1 MPADAGRA
9 VDFAAP
15 ASRPVPTAAA
25 QSRNYLEASEQTGA
39 MMDLDGQ
46 NTQDAGPPASP
57 PIELAK
63 RKTKTIRKKLQVA
76 GAELHLSNV
85 ALERH
90 LPGPVKH
97 GDVAHALAQ
106 RGTIEEKVVQAADEL
121 AVVNSLLQDEVAERE
136 RLERELRQA
145 RQQRP

>member
-1 MPADAGRA
+1 
-9 VDFAAP
+9 
-15 ASRPVPTAAA
+15 
-25 QSRNYLEASEQTGA
+25 
-39 MMDLDGQ
+39 MDLNGQ
-46 NTQDAGPPASP
+46 NTQDTGHPAAP
-57 PIELAK
+57 PIEVAQ
-63 RKTKTIRKKLQVA
+63 RKAKTIRKKLQVA
-76 GAELHLSNV
+76 GAELHLSNI

-121 AVVNSLLQDEVAERE
+121 AVVNGLLREEVAERE
-136 RLERELRQA
+136 RLELELRQA